1 MSLTLN
7 TNENNII
14 KFNIGVSG
22 TSSLPS
28 KVRVFV
34 GGTDK
39 KLCFIA
45 KATGIEKEWCAE
57 IPPLTELLNYTS
69 GPLFCSIEIVVNGR
83 TFTPYSKEVN
93 LVEPQQEPIEQTV
106 EVKPEETI
114 DTTRI
119 TIPPVEKTEE
129 EPAYVEPE
137 LKENVDVQFI
147 SHYEK
152 DNVKYSLWYKGQN
165 WHELTYSTGT
175 NKSLKFVKDWHNKSK
190 EEIHKELTQDGYN
203 LINEEVKPEIKVKP
217 LLKDIASVVEPVKV
231 VKEEKA
237 KPKKT
242 FKLKP
247 FNNAKKSKVKS
258 DNKSMKDIL
267 VIEDIDLSKISI
279 PTPIIQKNGNSIPF
293 KLTKKNVV
301 YR

>member
-34 GGTDK
+34 GCPDK

-45 KATGIEKEWCAE
+45 KSTGIEKEWCAE
-57 IPPLTELLNYTS
+57 IPPFTELLNYTS

-83 TFTPYSKEVN
+83 TFTPYNKEVN

-106 EVKPEETI
+106 EVKPDEMS
-114 DTTRI
+114 DVALVAVL
-119 TIPPVEKTEE
+119 PVENVEE
-129 EPAYVEPE
+129 EPACIEPE
-137 LKENVDVQFI
+137 LKENANIKFV

-152 DNVKYSLWYKGQN
+152 DNTKYSLWDKGN
-165 WHELTYSTGT
+165 YWHELTYSSGSG
-175 NKSLKFVKDWHNKSK
+175 NALKLVKDWHNKTK
-190 EEIHKELTQDGYN
+190 KEIHNELVKDGYN
-203 LINEEVKPEIKVKP
+203 LISEKVKPEIIIKP

-279 PTPIIQKNGNSIPF
+279 PAPIIQKTRNSIPF